1 MLATD
6 VGPCAPGSDGID
18 ISASNVTLN
27 LAGHTIAGTATA
39 GTCNT
44 SVGISISSPGPMLTN
59 VNVLG
64 SGTINNFALG
74 FDAANS
80 SNSSVKFLKV
90 NANCPDLGFAEGME
104 IDPPGGRWMLQG
116 NVVRGPGPFSAG
128 IVLFEVNNNVV
139 VRNDVDDS
147 FSFVASSN
155 NVITNNV
162 GSNNTGGMF
171 LITFQGLGSNNN
183 QVSANTNS
191 NNQGGSGLVIL
202 EGSVGNTISG
212 NKSFDN
218 TVFDMEDDNPNCGSN
233 RWQGNHFNTAS
244 QPCIH

>member
-1 MLATD
+1 M
-6 VGPCAPGSDGID
+6 
-18 ISASNVTLN
+18 
-27 LAGHTIAGTATA
+27 
-39 GTCNT
+39 
-44 SVGISISSPGPMLTN
+44 
-59 VNVLG
+59 
-64 SGTINNFALG
+64 
-74 FDAANS
+74 
-80 SNSSVKFLKV
+80 
-90 NANCPDLGFAEGME
+90 
-104 IDPPGGRWMLQG
+104 
-116 NVVRGPGPFSAG
+116 
-128 IVLFEVNNNVV
+128 FEVNNNVV